1 MKKTTILIIAI
12 CVLATISMAP
22 YPNIGNTIRIFTDH
36 GEETTTRN
44 GPDDRFTDSAN
55 WEAFDAG
62 NIGGLTTKGYFG
74 AAFDGRYVYYVPCRT
89 ADFHGTALRYDTE
102 GDFKS
107 AASWES
113 FDAGSTD
120 GLATVGFAG
129 AVFDGRYIY
138 YIPFSDATSRHGRV
152 LRFDTQGSFTEA
164 ASWDAYDA
172 GMTGGSGTKG
182 YNGAVFDGRYIYLTP
197 FGYDPIAHGRVLRY
211 DTEADFKTSTSWNM
225 YDAKNTDGLDARGY
239 YGSAFDGRY
248 VYFTAFHD
256 GSNFHGRMLRYDS
269 QGAFDSSSSWS
280 AFDANNT
287 DGMITVG
294 YKGAIYDGRYV
305 YYVPFRDG
313 EFRHGRLL
321 RYDTQG
327 AFDSSSSW
335 DAFDAGNTDGLD
347 TRGFVGAEQ
356 DDRYVYF
363 IPYSGD
369 NNIYH
374 GRALRDD
381 KQGDFS
387 TAASWAAFDVNGVST
402 DSHAR
407 ATSTARRTD
416 ATSTS
421 HRTTTEER
429 HSTVSHSGTIQKG
442 TTRPIPWRMRE
453 LI

>member
-1 MKKTTILIIAI
+1 
-12 CVLATISMAP
+12 MAP

-182 YNGAVFDGRYIYLTP
+182 YNGAGVRDVMWASPDLYAGSDSLVTSDGINGAGSSTWVIDSDMVVSNGWSPGFGNPGGAGWRPGGAYGVLCGNTSNVVYVYDGGWTKEYTPVANNGGITNAIAWRSDGGRALLVGRPTGSSLSGTVIDYRPSDATYFEPGAMGNAGIPGFDKPPWSANSNTHLLDVDFRPGACDAGLIV
-197 FGYDPIAHGRVLRY
+197 GA
-211 DTEADFKTSTSWNM
+211 DT
-225 YDAKNTDGLDARGY
+225 
-239 YGSAFDGRY
+239 GSAFSPTFGT
-248 VYFTAFHD
+248 VIYFQ
-256 GSNFHGRMLRYDS
+256 DS
-269 QGAFDSSSSWS
+269 ADSVCPS
-280 AFDANNT
+280 
-287 DGMITVG
+287 I
-294 YKGAIYDGRYV
+294 
-305 YYVPFRDG
+305 
-313 EFRHGRLL
+313 
-321 RYDTQG
+321 
-327 AFDSSSSW
+327 
-335 DAFDAGNTDGLD
+335 
-347 TRGFVGAEQ
+347 
-356 DDRYVYF
+356 
-363 IPYSGD
+363 
-369 NNIYH
+369 
-374 GRALRDD
+374 
-381 KQGDFS
+381 
-387 TAASWAAFDVNGVST
+387 
-402 DSHAR
+402 
-407 ATSTARRTD
+407 
-416 ATSTS
+416 
-421 HRTTTEER
+421 
-429 HSTVSHSGTIQKG
+429 
-442 TTRPIPWRMRE
+442 
-453 LI
+453 

>member
-182 YNGAVFDGRYIYLTP
+182 YNGAVFGN
-197 FGYDPIAHGRVLRY
+197 FG
-211 DTEADFKTSTSWNM
+211 
-225 YDAKNTDGLDARGY
+225 
-239 YGSAFDGRY
+239 
-248 VYFTAFHD
+248 
-256 GSNFHGRMLRYDS
+256 
-269 QGAFDSSSSWS
+269 Q
-280 AFDANNT
+280 
-287 DGMITVG
+287 
-294 YKGAIYDGRYV
+294 
-305 YYVPFRDG
+305 RDG
-313 EFRHGRLL
+313 NAPFLEIFLFDDLTHGLENHFRRRLGRKGRHGQDQGTGAGFFKKVAPVKITRLAGI
-321 RYDTQG
+321 TQHIGFSVQPHRHTQETQPRPSGG
-327 AFDSSSSW
+327 A
-335 DAFDAGNTDGLD
+335 GLK
-347 TRGFVGAEQ
+347 RLKPGF
-356 DDRYVYF
+356 
-363 IPYSGD
+363 
-369 NNIYH
+369 
-374 GRALRDD
+374 
-381 KQGDFS
+381 
-387 TAASWAAFDVNGVST
+387 
-402 DSHAR
+402 
-407 ATSTARRTD
+407 
-416 ATSTS
+416 
-421 HRTTTEER
+421 
-429 HSTVSHSGTIQKG
+429 TV
-442 TTRPIPWRMRE
+442 
-453 LI
+453 